1 MYRQQPTW
9 QHASMQGFDMPQAVP
24 WTELIQGLTAIAAG
38 AGIGYALTASPKA
51 AAGAGIAMLGVLQL
65 PLLLTGNLVRP
76 LIGAA
81 AIAGA
86 YFLAKDELQGFV
98 PNEDDEDDEDDE
110 VDEEDEYEPN
120 DDDDEDDDEEDEGD
134 DGPPKGPSDPAK
146 SSPWMKQAS

>member
-9 QHASMQGFDMPQAVP
+9 QHASMQGLDMPQAVP

-86 YFLAKDELQGFV
+86 YFLTKDEMQAFV
-98 PNEDDEDDEDDE
+98 PNEDDEGN
-110 VDEEDEYEPN
+110 EEDEYEPN
-120 DDDDEDDDEEDEGD
+120 DDDDDDDDED

-146 SSPWMKQAS
+146 SSPWMKHLASCEALG